1 MSSLPRV
8 EEHTRERIAREFDS
22 LGPDVCVVEIS
33 RELGDHNPE
42 LLEMATKCATDVGDP
57 AEIMVGF
64 CMFYRLLIV
73 QSGAQMRTCGKPVRK
88 PDSVHFPVS
97 RRTPAISSCG
107 KSTGKGRTRLRQDSI
122 EELERSNPEL
132 LQMAHNFA
140 SRHADYLG
148 IMQGF
153 ALLYRSLVAQA
164 REGPDLSAVSSAR
177 GKTQPSEVAILPVG
191 VFIGTLRTHHYPIFY
206 LGNAGCSP
214 RGPVGRRAFRP

>member
-33 RELGDHNPE
+33 RELRDHNPE
-42 LLEMATKCATDVGDP
+42 LLEMAIKCATDVGDP

-64 CMFYRLLIV
+64 CMFYRLLTV
-73 QSGAQMRTCGKPVRK
+73 QLGGADAHLREARKEARLSPLPRVTQDTRDLVVREI
-88 PDSVHFPVS
+88 D
-97 RRTPAISSCG
+97 R
-107 KSTGKGRTRLRQDSI
+107 KGADAFTTDSI

-164 REGPDLSAVSSAR
+164 AKD
-177 GKTQPSEVAILPVG
+177 
-191 VFIGTLRTHHYPIFY
+191 RTY
-206 LGNAGCSP
+206 LQ
-214 RGPVGRRAFRP
+214 